1 MPFLTFTLCR
11 PACKALDSR
20 CLVNLSSSASKAV
33 KAFGNKLVI
42 SLLVCAGVQMCSRM
56 CRLLPSSTPALLRA
70 CRLLLSSTPALLRTC
85 LPATLINPSSA
96 KYLPPAFLINPSSAK
111 DVPPA
116 LLITPGSAKDV
127 PPATLINPNSAQDV
141 PSAVCVSPSSAE
153 EGNDEGSLA
162 VADSET
168 GSPPAAI
175 PNNVPLMPTFA
186 ICDGIQ
192 NMLTRYTFFWALERP
207 SLSS

>member
-11 PACKALDSR
+11 PACKALDSHMFSKPLIIR
-20 CLVNLSSSASKAV
+20 IKSCQSIWQQASHFFAD
-33 KAFGNKLVI
+33 L
-42 SLLVCAGVQMCSRM
+42 
-56 CRLLPSSTPALLRA
+56 CRRSNVLKDVP
-70 CRLLLSSTPALLRTC
+70 
-85 LPATLINPSSA
+85 PATLINPSSA
-96 KYLPPAFLINPSSAK
+96 K
-111 DVPPA
+111 
-116 LLITPGSAKDV
+116 GV

-153 EGNDEGSLA
+153 EGSDGGSLA

-168 GSPPAAI
+168 GPPPAAI
-175 PNNVPLMPTFA
+175 PNNIPLMPTFA

-192 NMLTRYTFFWALERP
+192 NTLTRYTFFWALEQP